1 MSIIGT
7 RVDGRLIHGQVA
19 NLWVTKLQISR
30 IMVVDDKTATSQIE
44 KSGLKLATPSG
55 VRLSVLPVQ
64 KAATNILAGKYDSQ
78 RLLIVV
84 KEPKYLNDLVD
95 AGVELSDVNVGNLA
109 RDNAKKILT
118 HQVSVTQDD
127 IDNFKELNQKGV
139 HLFAQVNQ
147 SVKSE
152 EFMKLLQ
159 N

>member
-1 MSIIGT
+1 
-7 RVDGRLIHGQVA
+7 
-19 NLWVTKLQISR
+19 
-30 IMVVDDKTATSQIE
+30 MVVDDKTATSQIE

-84 KEPKYLNDLVD
+84 KESKYLNDLVD

-118 HQVSVTQDD
+118 HQVSVT
-127 IDNFKELNQKGV
+127 
-139 HLFAQVNQ
+139 
-147 SVKSE
+147 
-152 EFMKLLQ
+152 
-159 N
+159 